1 MGPLSARQ
9 SSTVAAAVAAL
20 VGAAAGGA
28 TLADPYQIAASA
40 FLACTMGAM
49 AFEDVRSMRVPNA
62 WNALAAI
69 GGFVF
74 VVIEAWRLE
83 LDLLSAL
90 GWAALSALICGG
102 VFFLLRE
109 LFFRLRGVEGL
120 GFGDV
125 KLAATGGV
133 WLGWEIFP
141 VAVSV
146 AALGALL
153 WVAAAATLKRSWPRE
168 RKIPFAAFLAPA
180 IWIAWVYSRVGQ
192 F

>member
-1 MGPLSARQ
+1 MGPGSGRQ
-9 SSTVAAAVAAL
+9 SGIIAATVGAL
-20 VGAAAGGA
+20 VGAVAG
-28 TLADPYQIAASA
+28 TQLAEPHQIAASA
-40 FLACTMGAM
+40 LLAGAMGAI

-69 GGFVF
+69 AGFVA
-74 VVIEAWRLE
+74 VAIEASDSSVDVLG
-83 LDLLSAL
+83 AL
-90 GWAALSALICGG
+90 GWGTLSAVLCGG

-109 LFFRLRGVEGL
+109 LFFRFRGVEGL

-125 KLAATGGV
+125 KLAATGGI

-146 AALGALL
+146 AALGAIL
-153 WVAAAATLKRSWPRE
+153 WVAVAALLSRAWPRE

-180 IWIAWVYSRVGQ
+180 IWIAWIYARFVT

>member
-1 MGPLSARQ
+1 MGPVSARQ
-9 SSTVAAAVAAL
+9 SSIAAAAVAAL
-20 VGAAAGGA
+20 IGAAVGA
-28 TLADPYQIAASA
+28 TLAEPYRIAASA
-40 FLACTMGAM
+40 FLACCMGAM
-49 AFEDVRSMRVPNA
+49 AFEDVRSCACRTSGTRWPRSA
-62 WNALAAI
+62 
-69 GGFVF
+69 GFV
-74 VVIEAWRLE
+74 WCWSRLGG
-83 LDLLSAL
+83 SGSICYGAI
-90 GWAALSALICGG
+90 GWAALSAFVCGG

-133 WLGWEIFP
+133 WLGWELFP

-146 AALGALL
+146 AAIGAIV
-153 WVAAAATLKRSWPRE
+153 WIAVAAAVSRSWPRE

-180 IWIAWVYSRVGQ
+180 IWIAWVYSRMGQ

>member
-1 MGPLSARQ
+1 MGPVSGRQ
-9 SSTVAAAVAAL
+9 ANIAAAVVAAL
-20 VGAAAGGA
+20 IGAAAGSILGE
-28 TLADPYQIAASA
+28 PYQIAASA

-49 AFEDVRSMRVPNA
+49 AFEDVRSMRVPNI

-69 GGFVF
+69 GGFV
-74 VVIEAWRLE
+74 VVAIEARWLQV
-83 LDLLSAL
+83 DLLGAL
-90 GWAALSALICGG
+90 GWATLSAIVCGG

-133 WLGWEIFP
+133 WLGWELFP

-146 AALGALL
+146 AALGAIL
-153 WVAAAATLKRSWPRE
+153 WVAAAALLHRGWPRE

-180 IWIAWVYSRVGQ
+180 IWIAWLYSRMGQ

>member
-1 MGPLSARQ
+1 MGPVSGRQ
-9 SSTVAAAVAAL
+9 SSIAAAAVAAL
-20 VGAAAGGA
+20 IGAAAGA
-28 TLADPYQIAASA
+28 MLAEPHQIAAST
-40 FLACTMGAM
+40 FLAGTMGAM
-49 AFEDVRSMRVPNA
+49 AFEDVRTMRVPNVWSA
-62 WNALAAI
+62 VAAI
-69 GGFVF
+69 GGFV
-74 VVIEAWRLE
+74 VAMVEASRLGFG
-83 LDLLSAL
+83 LLGAL
-90 GWAALSALICGG
+90 GWAALSAIICGG

-133 WLGWEIFP
+133 WLGWELFP

-146 AALGALL
+146 AAICAIA
-153 WVAAAATLKRSWPRE
+153 WVALAAAISRSWPRE

-180 IWIAWVYSRVGQ
+180 IWICWLYSKIGE

>member
-1 MGPLSARQ
+1 MGPVSARQ
-9 SSTVAAAVAAL
+9 SSIAAAAVAAL
-20 VGAAAGGA
+20 IGAAAGA
-28 TLADPYQIAASA
+28 TLADRYQIIASA

-49 AFEDVRSMRVPNA
+49 AFEDVRSMRVPNV

-69 GGFVF
+69 GGFGSALV
-74 VVIEAWRLE
+74 EAWRLGS
-83 LDLLSAL
+83 DLLMAL
-90 GWAALSALICGG
+90 GWAALSALVCGG

-109 LFFRLRGVEGL
+109 LFFRLRGMEGL

-133 WLGWEIFP
+133 WLGWELFP
-141 VAVSV
+141 FAVSV
-146 AALGALL
+146 AAIGAIA
-153 WVAAAATLKRSWPRE
+153 WIAAAAAISRSWPRQ

-180 IWIAWVYSRVGQ
+180 IWICWLYSRTGQ